1 MKIDDL
7 KNKKIAILW
16 FWKEGRSSLSFL
28 QSLWISD
35 ITILDKEISEWI
47 EKISGINY
55 ISWNRYLS
63 DLSKYD
69 YIIKS
74 PGISPFHKKI
84 AEVKHKLISQTQ
96 IFSENY
102 TGKII
107 WITGTKGKSTVATLL
122 YTMLK
127 AAWYDTVLVW
137 NIWAPVLDEI
147 DLLSHEVHDF
157 VVYEMSSYML
167 QDFIPNLYIW
177 YFNNVYPCHLDWHT
191 SLEIYKNAKK
201 NIVKWATISVI
212 QEEFKEEFSEINKK
226 NIIYFDGDQ
235 KYKYIEAGFYIWN
248 ELVFWTDEIWLK
260 WEHNKKNILGVI
272 TILDVILQDS
282 KNISKLL
289 HDILP
294 KFKGLP
300 HRIEIIG
307 EYEWIIFVDD
317 AIATTPESTIA
328 AIKSFDWPIQTL
340 FLGWEDSWFDFKT
353 IRETILRSNIQN
365 IIGFPDTSEKIFPEI
380 LHRDYEVPFEMEI
393 DGMILQF
400 LKTRSMKSW
409 VDFAYK
415 TTFPGRV
422 ALLSCA
428 APSFSLWKN
437 YIEKAN
443 EFRKEVVSY

>member
-1 MKIDDL
+1 MKIDNL

-28 QSLWISD
+28 LNLWVKD
-35 ITILDKEISEWI
+35 ITILDKEISETE
-47 EKISGINY
+47 EKISWIKY

-63 DLSKYD
+63 DLWIYD
-69 YIIKS
+69 YIIKT

-84 AEVKHKLISQTQ
+84 AEVKDKLISQTQ
-96 IFSENY
+96 IFSDNY

-127 AAWYDTVLVW
+127 AAWYDVVLVW
-137 NIWAPVLDEI
+137 NIGSPVLDEI
-147 DLLSHEVHDF
+147 DLLSHEIHDF

-167 QDFIPNLYIW
+167 QDFVPSLYIW

-191 SLEIYKNAKK
+191 SLDIYKTAKS
-201 NIVKWATISVI
+201 NILKSTTFSVI
-212 QEEFKEEFSEINKK
+212 QDEFKQEFDTL
-226 NIIYFDGDQ
+226 NIDNPVYFDGDQ
-235 KYKYIEAGFYIWN
+235 KYKYNESWFCIGN
-248 ELVFWTDEIWLK
+248 ELVFWTEQIGLK
-260 WEHNKKNILGVI
+260 WEHNKKNILWVI
-272 TILDVILQDS
+272 TILDIILQDTKS
-282 KNISKLL
+282 ISKLL

-294 KFKGLP
+294 TFKWLP

-307 EYEWIIFVDD
+307 EYEWIIFIDD

-328 AIKSFDWPIQTL
+328 AIQSYEWVLQTL
-340 FLGWEDSWFDFKT
+340 FLGWEDSGFDFKS
-353 IRETILRSNIQN
+353 IRSSILLSNIQN
-365 IIGFPDTSEKIFPEI
+365 IVAFPDTSEKIFPEI

-393 DGMILQF
+393 DGIILQF

-443 EFRKEVVSY
+443 EFRKEVISY